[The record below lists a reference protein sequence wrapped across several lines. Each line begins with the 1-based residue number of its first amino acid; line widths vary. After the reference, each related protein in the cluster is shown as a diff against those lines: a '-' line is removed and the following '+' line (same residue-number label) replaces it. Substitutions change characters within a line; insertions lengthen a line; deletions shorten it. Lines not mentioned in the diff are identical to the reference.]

1 MVIKIK
7 LGKLHLLAFTVSYE
21 LSLSIFA
28 ASFWLHKNAAVTVF
42 FLLISLE
49 NETVS
54 VFNSIED
61 S

>member
-7 LGKLHLLAFTVSYE
+7 LGKPHLLAFTVSYE

-28 ASFWLHKNAAVTVF
+28 VSFWLHKNAVVTVF
-42 FLLISLE
+42 FLISLE
-49 NETVS
+49 NETVP

>member
-28 ASFWLHKNAAVTVF
+28 VSFWLHKNAEVTVF